1 MTNVPPND
9 DWRNQVPAAPTAA
22 GPTPPT
28 PTAPPPTA
36 VGPVAG
42 WYPDGSGASRW
53 WDGTQW
59 GQVAPVAP
67 AAAAA
72 ASSLYQSPA
81 TAFGTGPPPPPW
93 GTWSWANGAPIDPNA
108 LPHYDPSKK
117 VTAGILA
124 ILLGGLGVH
133 KFYLGYTTE
142 GIIMILLLFCG
153 ISPIIGLV
161 EGIIYLTKSDPEFYW
176 TYEAAQKPWF

>member
-9 DWRNQVPAAPTAA
+9 DWPNQVPAAPTPAA
-22 GPTPPT
+22 PIP
-28 PTAPPPTA
+28 
-36 VGPVAG
+36 AG
-42 WYPDGSGASRW
+42 WYPDGSGSTRW

-59 GQVAPVAP
+59 GQIAPAAAPAPSVPTAP
-67 AAAAA
+67 AAAA
-72 ASSLYQSPA
+72 SLYQGS
-81 TAFGTGPPPPPW
+81 TGAFSSGPPPPPW
-93 GTWSWANGAPIDPNA
+93 GTWSWANGAPIDRST
-108 LPHYDPSKK
+108 LPHYDSSKK

-124 ILLGGLGVH
+124 LLLGGIGVH